1 MHFGLSDEA
10 RDLRE
15 GVREALAGACTPA
28 TVRAAWPGGDA
39 AAVDALW
46 TSLGEL
52 GLLGLLVPEAADGL
66 GLDPL
71 VAVAALEEAGW
82 AGVPGPLVE
91 TVMTAAPVLAAAGS
105 DLLPDLLAG
114 RARVAVQTGRDA
126 VPYAATADAVLQVDD
141 GVRLLMRADAKLEPV
156 ATVDGSRAAATVIGT
171 GTPLD
176 VDAAPALLRARVG
189 TAAFLLGL
197 ARRQVDLTVAYVKD
211 RKQFGVA
218 VGSFQALKHPLADAV
233 VGTEF
238 AWPAVLRAAQSLGD
252 DEPEAE
258 LHVAMAK
265 VLASDAAYR
274 VSRVCLQAHGAI
286 GYTTEYDLH
295 LFGKRTWALAAD
307 WGSAA
312 QLRGDIARRLDLT
325 PERMPT

>member
-1 MHFGLSDEA
+1 MYFGLSDEA
-10 RDLRE
+10 RELRE
-15 GVREALAGACTPA
+15 GVRDVLAGACTPE
-28 TVRAAWPGGDA
+28 TVRAAWPGGDRPKVDRLWA
-39 AAVDALW
+39 A
-46 TSLGEL
+46 LGEL
-52 GLLGLLVPEAADGL
+52 GLLGLLVPEERSGL

-82 AGVPGPLVE
+82 AGAPGPLVE
-91 TVMTAAPVLAAAGS
+91 TVMVTAPLLAAAGHE
-105 DLLPDLLAG
+105 LLPDVLTG
-114 RARVAVQTGRDA
+114 RLRMAVQHGTDA
-126 VPYAATADAVLQVDD
+126 VPYAGTADAVLQLD
-141 GVRLLMRADAKLEPV
+141 GGARLLRREDAKLDAV
-156 ATVDGSRAAATVIGT
+156 ATVDGSRDLAVVVGE
-171 GTPLD
+171 GQPLYA
-176 VDAAPALLRARVG
+176 DAMNALLLGRLG

-197 ARRQVDLTVAYVKD
+197 ARRQVDLTVAYVQN
-211 RKQFGVA
+211 RTQFGVP

-238 AWPAVLRAAQSLGD
+238 AWPAVLRAAQSVA
-252 DEPEAE
+252 EADPDAD

-274 VSRVCLQAHGAI
+274 VSRVALQCHGAI

-312 QLRGDIARRLDLT
+312 QLRREIARRLDLI
-325 PERMPT
+325 PEETAT

>member
-1 MHFGLSDEA
+1 MFFGLSDEA
-10 RDLRE
+10 RELRE
-15 GVREALAGACTPA
+15 GVRDVLAGACTPE
-28 TVRAAWPGGDA
+28 TVRSAWPGGDA
-39 AAVDALW
+39 SQVDRLW
-46 TSLGEL
+46 GALGEL
-52 GLLGLLVPEAADGL
+52 GLLGLLVPESAG
-66 GLDPL
+66 GLDLGPL

-91 TVMTAAPVLAAAGS
+91 TVTAVAPLLAAAGH
-105 DLLPDLLAG
+105 DLLPDVLAG
-114 RARVAVQTGRDA
+114 RARVAVQLGRDA
-126 VPYAATADAVLQVDD
+126 VPYAATADAVLQLD
-141 GVRLLMRADAKLEPV
+141 GGPRLLARDDAKLELV
-156 ATVDGSRAAATVIGT
+156 ESVDGSRALATVVGE
-171 GTPLD
+171 GTPL
-176 VDAAPALLRARVG
+176 AAEPSLLLPRLG

-218 VGSFQALKHPLADAV
+218 VGTFQALKHPLADAV

-238 AWPAVLRAAQSLGD
+238 AWPAVLRAAQSIAD
-252 DEPEAE
+252 RDPDAD

-265 VLASDAAYR
+265 LLASESAYR

-307 WGSAA
+307 WGSPA
-312 QLRGDIARRLDLT
+312 QLRSELATRLDLNPRSAT
-325 PERMPT
+325 

>member
-1 MHFGLSDEA
+1 MYFGLSDEA
-10 RDLRE
+10 RVLRE
-15 GVREALAGACTPA
+15 GVRDVLAGACTPA

-39 AAVDALW
+39 AEVDRLW
-46 TSLGEL
+46 ATLGEL
-52 GLLGLLVPEAADGL
+52 GLLGLLVPEAAG
-66 GLDPL
+66 GLDLGPL

-91 TVMTAAPVLAAAGS
+91 TVMVVAPLLAAAGS
-105 DLLPDLLAG
+105 DLLPDVLAG
-114 RARVAVQTGRDA
+114 RARVAVQSGREA
-126 VPYAATADAVLQVDD
+126 VPYAATADAVLQLD
-141 GVRLLMRADAKLEPV
+141 GEVRLLRTEEAKLEPV
-156 ATVDGSRAAATVIGT
+156 ETVDGSRALATVHGA
-171 GTPLD
+171 GEPLQASAD
-176 VDAAPALLRARVG
+176 PLLARLG

-197 ARRQVDLTVAYVKD
+197 ARRQVDLTVAYVRD

-218 VGSFQALKHPLADAV
+218 VGTFQALKHPLADAV

-238 AWPAVLRAAQSLGD
+238 AWPAVLRAAQSVSDG
-252 DEPEAE
+252 EPDAG

-265 VLASDAAYR
+265 LLASESAYR

-307 WGSAA
+307 WGSPA
-312 QLRGDIARRLDLT
+312 QLRSELARRLDLI
-325 PERMPT
+325 PERTEA

>member
-1 MHFGLSDEA
+1 MYFGLSDEA
-10 RDLRE
+10 RELRD
-15 GVREALAGACTPA
+15 GVRDVLAGACTPE

-39 AAVDALW
+39 SQVSRLW
-46 TSLGEL
+46 VVLGEL
-52 GLLGLLVPEAADGL
+52 GLLGLLVPEDAGGL

-91 TVMTAAPVLAAAGS
+91 TVMVTAPVLAAAGS
-105 DLLPDLLAG
+105 DLLPQVLAG
-114 RARVAVQTGRDA
+114 RVRVAVQSGRDA
-126 VPYAATADAVLQVDD
+126 VPYAVTADAVLQLD
-141 GVRLLMRADAKLEPV
+141 GAVRLLRADDAQREPV
-156 ATVDGSRAAATVIGT
+156 EAVDGSRALAITHGVGDPVEASAD
-171 GTPLD
+171 PL
-176 VDAAPALLRARVG
+176 LARLG

-197 ARRQVDLTVAYVKD
+197 ARRQVDLTVAYVRD

-218 VGSFQALKHPLADAV
+218 VGTFQALKHPLADAV

-238 AWPAVLRAAQSLGD
+238 AWPAVLRAAQSVADG
-252 DEPEAE
+252 EPDAA

-265 VLASDAAYR
+265 LLASESAYR

-307 WGSAA
+307 WGSPA
-312 QLRGDIARRLDLT
+312 QLRTEIASRLDLT
-325 PERMPT
+325 DEGT

>member
-1 MHFGLSDEA
+1 MFFGLSDEA
-10 RDLRE
+10 RELRE
-15 GVREALAGACTPA
+15 GVRDVLAGACTPV
-28 TVRAAWPGGDA
+28 TVRAAWPEGDRSR
-39 AAVDALW
+39 VDRLW
-46 TSLGEL
+46 EALGEL
-52 GLLGLLVPEAADGL
+52 GLLGLLVPESDGGLEL
-66 GLDPL
+66 GPL

-91 TVMTAAPVLAAAGS
+91 TVTVVAPTLAAAGS
-105 DLLPDLLAG
+105 ALLPEVLAG

-126 VPYAATADAVLQVDD
+126 VPYAATADAVLQLGD
-141 GVRLLMRADAKLEPV
+141 GVRLLARDDAKLEPV
-156 ATVDGSRAAATVIGT
+156 DTVDGSRALATVVGE
-171 GTPLD
+171 GTPLAA
-176 VDAAPALLRARVG
+176 DAELLLPRLG

-211 RKQFGVA
+211 RQQFGVA

-238 AWPAVLRAAQSLGD
+238 AWPAVLRAAQSIADGD
-252 DEPEAE
+252 PEAD

-265 VLASDAAYR
+265 LLASESAYR

-307 WGSAA
+307 WGSPA
-312 QLRGDIARRLDLT
+312 QLRSELATRLDLNPRSAT
-325 PERMPT
+325 